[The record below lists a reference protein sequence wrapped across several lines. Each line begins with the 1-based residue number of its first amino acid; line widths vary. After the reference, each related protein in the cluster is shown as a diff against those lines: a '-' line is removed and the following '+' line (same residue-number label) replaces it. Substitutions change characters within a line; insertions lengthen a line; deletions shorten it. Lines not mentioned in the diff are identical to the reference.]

1 VNNNNNTLTKTDKR
15 VARPLS
21 VIAGLIKKERQHADE
36 DSKDHWKQIALLLV
50 EAFVHFN
57 GNWKEFEKWF
67 DGEQFDFG
75 FRSARDKLRALNNV
89 EKVAAAKSI
98 PFWKARKPDHTYT
111 EPEDE
116 VREKVRKSVEFSR
129 RIMAEAAV
137 KRDESDAIRKLA
149 LQIVDVGFKLLSTK
163 FHPDRRGGSA
173 DAMRRLNA
181 ARALLKG
188 YL

>member
-1 VNNNNNTLTKTDKR
+1 MTNNTLTKTEKR

-21 VIAGLIKKERQHADE
+21 VLSGLIKKERQRADE

-57 GNWKEFEKWF
+57 GDWQEFEKWF
-67 DGEQFDFG
+67 KGEQFDFAYP
-75 FRSARDKLRALNNV
+75 SARAKLRALDNLHKTTAV
-89 EKVAAAKSI
+89 TDT
-98 PFWKARKPDHTYT
+98 PFWKARMGKPTYV

-181 ARALLKG
+181 ARALLKS

>member
-1 VNNNNNTLTKTDKR
+1 M
-15 VARPLS
+15 
-21 VIAGLIKKERQHADE
+21 G
-36 DSKDHWKQIALLLV
+36 
-50 EAFVHFN
+50 
-57 GNWKEFEKWF
+57 
-67 DGEQFDFG
+67 
-75 FRSARDKLRALNNV
+75 
-89 EKVAAAKSI
+89 
-98 PFWKARKPDHTYT
+98 KPTYV

-181 ARALLKG
+181 ARALLKS